1 MVPELSRP
9 LLSVKETEFSPEIR
23 KNRNRN
29 QSWFGKE
36 DPFTLWFEFKWQSG
50 NVITQVQLK
59 GENYD
64 ECSRAIK
71 TSLRA
76 RRKWGFI
83 EGTITQPKKGSSD
96 LENCW
101 TVQSMLVSWVMNTV
115 EPSLR
120 STISNQ
126 ENVKDLWEDIKER
139 FSIGNGPRVQQIKEE
154 LGECRQTKMTM
165 VAYYG
170 KLKTMWDE
178 LANYQR
184 TPYCTCG

>member
-1 MVPELSRP
+1 
-9 LLSVKETEFSPEIR
+9 
-23 KNRNRN
+23 
-29 QSWFGKE
+29 
-36 DPFTLWFEFKWQSG
+36 
-50 NVITQVQLK
+50 
-59 GENYD
+59 
-64 ECSRAIK
+64 
-71 TSLRA
+71 
-76 RRKWGFI
+76 
-83 EGTITQPKKGSSD
+83 
-96 LENCW
+96 
-101 TVQSMLVSWVMNTV
+101 MLVSWVMNTV

-184 TPYCTCG
+184 TPYCTCGYCKCDVGKKLEKQREDEKVQLRTSVFIMTSVPF